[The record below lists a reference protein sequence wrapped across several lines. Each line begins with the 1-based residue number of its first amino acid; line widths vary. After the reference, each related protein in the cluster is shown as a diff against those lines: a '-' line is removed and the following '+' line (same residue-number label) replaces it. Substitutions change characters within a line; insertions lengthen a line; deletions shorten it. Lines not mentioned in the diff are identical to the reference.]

1 VIYGVPKGR
10 KKEKNMSI
18 VYYNRHPK
26 GLLVED
32 CVVRAV
38 STAFNAGYVETRR
51 DLNRIKKALGFNSY
65 KDHDFLYEYLKD
77 YERLIFK
84 AVRGQ
89 KRLKLDGFA
98 KSYPKGT
105 YIVAV
110 RKHVVAVIDGV
121 ILDTWDSSYLTV
133 YTAWKIEPATTLKDL
148 DIDVARK
155 IRCEL

>member
-1 VIYGVPKGR
+1 MAV
-10 KKEKNMSI
+10 MF
-18 VYYNRHPK
+18 YNRHPK
-26 GLLVED
+26 GLRVED

-38 STAFNAGYVETRR
+38 STAFNAGYMETRR

-89 KRLKLDGFA
+89 KRLKLDCFA
-98 KSYPKGT
+98 KEHPTGT

-110 RKHVVAVIDGV
+110 RKHVVAVVDGV

-133 YTAWKIEPATTLKDL
+133 YTAWKIEPAITLKDL
-148 DIDVARK
+148 GIEKAGKVK
-155 IRCEL
+155 CEIWKM